1 MLLTCN
7 CHIRSQAQALAHQH
21 WNLQLMLLHVFH
33 LLLKRPHAIFKA
45 AAAEA
50 VKVLNS
56 MLLWPQEGCLEV
68 GKQVSDETTR

>member
-1 MLLTCN
+1 
-7 CHIRSQAQALAHQH
+7 
-21 WNLQLMLLHVFH
+21 MLLHVFH